1 MVLKNL
7 VKTCIA
13 LCISAVLATALCG
26 CDDLGEYEDAEQYY
40 GSFESVYLLS
50 DDDVDGE
57 KFSVAE
63 YFYND
68 DSRENF
74 LTDEEGNY
82 DGVDHND
89 YVYMAIPFESTI
101 DMDAIALYIRSE
113 SDVSVYINAFV
124 TGSIPSEWK
133 PLSDIGSGEEKSGES
148 SKEEKKYDDP
158 APETRIGERIV
169 HLKGGRWGSF
179 VLDSFNVSGSVQ
191 KSIQINKGQYVLL
204 QIRNNSGIR
213 EFNEEKQ
220 AYVDPQTGLE
230 LPKAKITMTNLL
242 IRALE
247 NRSGEEAQGGE

>member
-1 MVLKNL
+1 MTFKSI
-7 VKTCIA
+7 VKAFLAICITA
-13 LCISAVLATALCG
+13 ILTVAVCG
-26 CDDLGEYEDAEQYY
+26 CDDLGDYENTEEYYS
-40 GSFESVYLLS
+40 SFDDIVLINGVSGDDESY
-50 DDDVDGE
+50 
-57 KFSVAE
+57 SVAQ
-63 YFYND
+63 YFYNKE
-68 DSRENF
+68 SREDF
-74 LTDEEGNY
+74 LS
-82 DGVDHND
+82 GVDGAYQGVPHGE

-191 KSIQINKGQYVLL
+191 KSIQISLKARLC
-204 QIRNNSGIR
+204 R
-213 EFNEEKQ
+213 
-220 AYVDPQTGLE
+220 QTS
-230 LPKAKITMTNLL
+230 KK
-242 IRALE
+242 
-247 NRSGEEAQGGE
+247 